1 MTKKKTLASFLSIS
15 FAFSIAVSCGSNNNS
30 SQSQK
35 ATTDNSQTVASTT
48 DNYQTSSEETYS
60 VQLIIESEDNIY
72 FGTYPVDIIIDNG
85 APLVTI
91 NDGNTEILNLTLS
104 KGSHIIR
111 FQRNGE
117 EDFYTEVTADIE
129 NDCTL
134 KYYMDCHSKVGGGI
148 KVKLNSSE
156 DGIAPSE
163 TTQIEASEASTDIVP
178 EKETTETEI
187 QTEVTTETQ
196 NTSVYDAAYK
206 LKGKGYNPYDC
217 YYLFDFDNHIAY
229 SFTSNDNG
237 IMMGKYTGDF
247 EEMIDLYYSG
257 EGLNFHDYIREKKKG
272 DDSTILV
279 TVGDDPMDMYAEYKK
294 SDVEEAEAIMNQDG
308 YRIINP
314 Q

>member
-35 ATTDNSQTVASTT
+35 ATTDNSQTVSSTT

-91 NDGNTEILNLTLS
+91 NDGNTETLNLTLS

-156 DGIAPSE
+156 DGIASSE
-163 TTQIEASEASTDIVP
+163 TTQIETGEVSTEIVT
-178 EKETTETEI
+178 ENETTKAET
-187 QTEVTTETQ
+187 QTERTTESTS
-196 NTSVYDAAYK
+196 TSVYDVAYK
-206 LKGKGYNPYDC
+206 TKGKEYSC
-217 YYLFDFDNHIAY
+217 YWLIDFDSQTALYFLSNETFIDY
-229 SFTSNDNG
+229 GTITGSFDT
-237 IMMGKYTGDF
+237 
-247 EEMIDLYYSG
+247 MIDIYYPG
-257 EGLNFHDYIREKKKG
+257 EGMNYHEYLKEKKKG
-272 DDSTILV
+272 DDSIVL
-279 TVGDDPMDMYAEYKK
+279 EYMENDSLFEYPLEIKK
-294 SDVEEAEAIMNQDG
+294 CDVEEAEAIMNQDG